1 MALNNLLLQMQ
12 QNETNQRLEDVLE
25 KENKRRSKAG
35 SWSSMGNLLGGGA
48 GLLGAAALG
57 ISPVGWGLAGIGALA
72 GAGSFLGGKTGQQW
86 AGGREKQKT
95 NLGQNVDLYTGQKKE
110 FSDRVKNKYNQDV
123 TDFSKN
129 MNNAILTKAVQTG
142 IKSAAFAAMN
152 PNMYTGAANKARG
165 FMGMDS
171 LTMGGEKLAE
181 ATAAEVAKA
190 QAGQAEIL
198 GGQTSTDLLAQSA
211 GVDPSTLGNIPSN
224 RLPLNTNPSYVPEG
238 YSSFVGPSQ
247 NPTIMPQTTL
257 PVSAPTITDT
267 ASMASNTAFN
277 PAVGSS
283 TTVANN
289 LPIGNVNPSIINPM
303 PTTVNPVNQNMINAG
318 ARADLMR
325 QRGYK
330 LPNTLFNMFQGG

>member
-110 FSDRVKNKYNQDV
+110 FSDRVKKKYSQDV

-142 IKSAAFAAMN
+142 IKSAAFA
-152 PNMYTGAANKARG
+152 G
-165 FMGMDS
+165 
-171 LTMGGEKLAE
+171 
-181 ATAAEVAKA
+181 
-190 QAGQAEIL
+190 
-198 GGQTSTDLLAQSA
+198 
-211 GVDPSTLGNIPSN
+211 
-224 RLPLNTNPSYVPEG
+224 
-238 YSSFVGPSQ
+238 Q
-247 NPTIMPQTTL
+247 NPDMWTKGSNFVQGGLGLPTT
-257 PVSAPTITDT
+257 
-267 ASMASNTAFN
+267 
-277 PAVGSS
+277 AVGDAVTEGVTPKKLDVNVTE
-283 TTVANN
+283 TT
-289 LPIGNVNPSIINPM
+289 
-303 PTTVNPVNQNMINAG
+303 PVVLLETLEIKF
-318 ARADLMR
+318 AD
-325 QRGYK
+325 
-330 LPNTLFNMFQGG
+330 